1 MLRFIEI
8 NHSLL
13 HRLKDNQEGVL
24 TSIHNHP
31 HVHPQTPADR
41 KALPLKQYSNK
52 FLRENQQPQQR

>member
-13 HRLKDNQEGVL
+13 HRVKDNQDGLL
-24 TSIHNHP
+24 TTIHHDPPSHP
-31 HVHPQTPADR
+31 LPPDR

-52 FLRENQQPQQR
+52 FLRENLQPPK